1 MIDARS
7 QGGYFGTDQSVSIV
21 SDHAGYLKGETRGAL
36 LMTQRLPRYGLFSR
50 TSSPFYAV
58 AATLALLAAV
68 GCGRHGKESPKG
80 GTDVPPSQAKIKR
93 NVSLTPVREEKL
105 NSFVDTVGYLEAEGQ
120 TDIAAGVSG
129 VVDEV
134 LFRQG
139 QY

>member
-1 MIDARS
+1 MS
-7 QGGYFGTDQSVSIV
+7 
-21 SDHAGYLKGETRGAL
+21 
-36 LMTQRLPRYGLFSR
+36 QRLPRFGRFCR
-50 TSSPFYAV
+50 TNAPFYALAV
-58 AATLALLAAV
+58 GVALLAAV

-93 NVSLTPVREEKL
+93 NVSLAPVREEKL

-134 LFRQG
+134 LFREG
-139 QY
+139 QYVDRD